1 VVVGPFVL
9 YRLIDSVSATASS
22 CVPVT
27 VLKIG
32 GGRRCLYL
40 RVCRILIKMA
50 DRLFSSSWQDPTTER
65 SCTNRAR
72 QGLIAEVLIDPR
84 H

>member
-9 YRLIDSVSATASS
+9 YGLIDSVSATASS
-22 CVPVT
+22 RVPVT

-40 RVCRILIKMA
+40 RVCRILIKKGGPPFLIFVAGPYNRTVVRKWRPSRA
-50 DRLFSSSWQDPTTER
+50 DRR
-65 SCTNRAR
+65 GA
-72 QGLIAEVLIDPR
+72 